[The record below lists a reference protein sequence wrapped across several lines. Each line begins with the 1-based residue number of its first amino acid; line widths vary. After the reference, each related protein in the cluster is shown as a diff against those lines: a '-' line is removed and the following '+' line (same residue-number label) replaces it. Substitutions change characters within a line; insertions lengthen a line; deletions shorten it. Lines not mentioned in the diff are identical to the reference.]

1 MRDASTLACLLAFCT
16 MPAVAQTASN
26 NTKTTTPTKTVS
38 PGATMPLLNYAFK
51 VGETRKYRVTGLFH
65 GQFPPFAS
73 PGAPPVNLRIVLDY
87 VANVKKQDK
96 DTAEI
101 AFHIER
107 ADLFLLEAEPDKDG
121 RLPPGKEE
129 VNFPIP
135 VEDIQKSLD
144 VTATLKPDGTVS
156 NITGGNAS
164 SAKINFGIE
173 LRKLFLLI
181 FPVAFT
187 GSDATGSTWKT
198 EDGLLGK
205 APGLI
210 SYETRLSGKTAK
222 TLTLKQTGVSKIN
235 DMKDENNNSVTEMAK
250 AATLNTGEAS
260 YEGTLIYATQTGGD
274 KTRVATGQLLSAN
287 LNLVAKVHTKITKP
301 DPKKPEEPTETDVD
315 VTARFK
321 VEPLKD
327 AKDLIV
333 SPTVKKATPQVEVRH
348 SQVRPKKA
356 TKKP

>member
-1 MRDASTLACLLAFCT
+1 MLALSLAVWT
-16 MPAVAQTASN
+16 MPALAQTALN
-26 NTKTTTPTKTVS
+26 NNKTVSPTKTVS
-38 PGATMPLLNYAFK
+38 PGATMPLLSYAFK

-96 DTAEI
+96 DTAEL

-121 RLPPGKEE
+121 KLPPGKEE

-144 VTATLKPDGTVS
+144 VIATLRPDGTVM

-173 LRKLFLLI
+173 LRKLFLLM
-181 FPVAFT
+181 FPVSFN
-187 GSDATGSTWKT
+187 GSDMAGTAWKT

-235 DMKDENNNSVTEMAK
+235 DMRDENNNAVTEMGK
-250 AATLNTGEAS
+250 AATLNTGEAN
-260 YEGTLIYATQTGGD
+260 YEGTLIYATQTAGD
-274 KTRVATGQLLSAN
+274 KTRVATGQLLSAT

-315 VTARFK
+315 VTAKFK

-327 AKDLIV
+327 STV
-333 SPTVKKATPQVEVRH
+333 SPAAKKTTPQVEIRH
-348 SQVRPKKA
+348 SQVRPKKV

>member
-1 MRDASTLACLLAFCT
+1 MLALSLAVWT
-16 MPAVAQTASN
+16 MPALAQTALN
-26 NTKTTTPTKTVS
+26 NNKTVSPTKTVS
-38 PGATMPLLNYAFK
+38 PGATMPLLSYVFK

-96 DTAEI
+96 DTAEL

-121 RLPPGKEE
+121 KLPPGKEE

-144 VTATLKPDGTVS
+144 VIATLRPDGTVM

-173 LRKLFLLI
+173 LRKLFLLM
-181 FPVAFT
+181 FPVSFN
-187 GSDATGSTWKT
+187 GSDMAGTAWKT

-235 DMKDENNNSVTEMAK
+235 DMRDENNNAVTEMGK
-250 AATLNTGEAS
+250 AATLNTGEAN
-260 YEGTLIYATQTGGD
+260 YEGTLIYATQTAGD
-274 KTRVATGQLLSAN
+274 KTRAATGQLLSAT

-315 VTARFK
+315 VTAKFK

-327 AKDLIV
+327 STV
-333 SPTVKKATPQVEVRH
+333 SPAAKKITPQVEIRH
-348 SQVRPKKA
+348 PQVRPKKV